1 MSGMERFTQRARRV
15 LSLAHQEA
23 ERMRHNYIGT
33 EHLLLGLIREEGGVA
48 GRVLRELGLE
58 ADRVQEIVE
67 RLTGP
72 GEYSGGK
79 LDLSP
84 GTQQVLEYAVDEAR
98 RLGHHY
104 IGTEHLLLGL
114 VRHGEGIAMDVLRKL
129 GVTSEQ
135 IRRQT
140 RRVLQESSASQRTG
154 APAAT
159 AERKPAK
166 SEPAKPKTPMVDQL
180 ATDLT
185 SLAEEGKLDPVI
197 GRQMEIERVIQIL
210 ARRTKN
216 NPALIGEPGVGKTAI
231 VEGLAQRITEGDVPA
246 PLLDKRVL
254 QLDVGSLVAGTMY
267 RGQFEERLKRVI
279 DELKASG
286 AILFID
292 EVHMLVGAGAAG
304 SSVDAANI
312 LKPALS
318 RGELQVIGATTLNEY
333 RKYIESDA
341 ALERRFQPVVVEEPS
356 VDETIAILKGVRGAY
371 EEHHRLKISD
381 EALDA
386 AAHLSSRY
394 VTERFLPDKAI
405 DLIDESSS
413 RVRMYKSPQA
423 QEAKGLMTELRELRQ
438 NYALAQEDGRNDDA
452 QGFLTRQETVETQLE
467 RLRSGWDRVNS
478 PTVTAQDIAEVIS
491 MWTGVPVMQI
501 AEKESQRLLHM
512 EEDLSTHIIGQE
524 EAIQAISKAVRRARA
539 GLKDPRRPIGS
550 FMFLGPTGVGKT
562 ELTKALARFMF
573 GSEESLIQLDMSEFM
588 ERHSVSR
595 LVGAPPGYVGYE
607 EAGQLTEALR
617 RRPYSIVVFD
627 EVEKAHPEA
636 HNMLLQIMEE
646 GHLSDARGHKVDFR
660 NAIIVMTSNIGADMI
675 KRQATLGFALKH
687 DDVLEERLA
696 YDEMRK
702 KLMDSL
708 RRVFRPEF
716 VNRLDSVIVF
726 RSLSKD
732 DIKQIVDLELRKVAE
747 RMQEHSI
754 HLTATPAA
762 LEKLAELGYDPEMG
776 ARPLRRVIQQ
786 KVEDRLSDSLLSN
799 EFEDCT
805 DILVDLDGEEI
816 VLRRGDQENKQPENT
831 EEALAA
837 A

>member
-1 MSGMERFTQRARRV
+1 MAGMERFTQRARRV

-23 ERMRHNYIGT
+23 ERMHQNYIGT
-33 EHLLLGLIREEGGVA
+33 EHLLLGLMKEEGGVA
-48 GRVLRELGLE
+48 GRVLRELGLDAVRME
-58 ADRVQEIVE
+58 EVIIRI
-67 RLTGP
+67 TGT
-72 GEYSGGK
+72 GQSTTAK

-84 GTQQVLEYAVDEAR
+84 GVQRALENSVEEAR
-98 RLGHHY
+98 KLGHHY

-114 VRHGEGIAMDVLRKL
+114 VQLGEGVALDVLRKM
-129 GVTSEQ
+129 GVSAEQ

-140 RRVLQESSASQRTG
+140 RRVLDESSHASPAELSARRSAVG
-154 APAAT
+154 AGESVSKEAGKT
-159 AERKPAK
+159 
-166 SEPAKPKTPMVDQL
+166 KTPMVDQL

-185 SLAEEGKLDPVI
+185 TLAEENKLDPVI

-210 ARRTKN
+210 ARRNKN

-231 VEGLAQRITEGDVPA
+231 VEGLAQRIVENDVPA
-246 PLLDKRVL
+246 PLMNKRVM

-279 DELKASG
+279 DELKSSG

-318 RGELQVIGATTLNEY
+318 RGELQVIGATTLDEY

-341 ALERRFQPVVVEEPS
+341 ALERRFQPIMVDEPS
-356 VDETIAILKGVRGAY
+356 IDETIEILRGVRTAY
-371 EEHHRLKISD
+371 EEHHRLTISD
-381 EALDA
+381 EALNA
-386 AAHLSSRY
+386 AAHLSARY

-413 RVRMYKSPQA
+413 RVRMYKSPAAKTAKDLMTQL
-423 QEAKGLMTELRELRQ
+423 KGLRQ
-438 NYALAQEDGRNDDA
+438 DHALALEDGRSDDA
-452 QGFLTRQETVETQLE
+452 QELQERMEELERQLE
-467 RLRSGWDRVNS
+467 YLRTGWDRATA
-478 PTVTAQDIAEVIS
+478 PTVTSEDIAEVVA

-501 AEKESQRLLHM
+501 AQAELERLLQM
-512 EEDLSTHIIGQE
+512 EDDLQKHIIGQD

-573 GSEESLIQLDMSEFM
+573 GSEDALIQLDMSEFM
-588 ERHSVSR
+588 ERHTVSR

-646 GHLSDARGHKVDFR
+646 GHLSDARGRKVDFR
-660 NAIIVMTSNIGADMI
+660 NAIVVMTSNIGADMI
-675 KRQATLGFALKH
+675 KRQTSLGFSLKM
-687 DDVLEERLA
+687 DEQTEEKQA
-696 YDEMRK
+696 YEDMRK

-708 RRVFRPEF
+708 KRVFRPEF
-716 VNRLDSVIVF
+716 INRLDSVIVF
-726 RSLSKD
+726 RALSKE
-732 DIKQIVDLELRKVAE
+732 DIQEIVKLELDKVAE
-747 RMQEHSI
+747 RLKDHDIS
-754 HLTATPAA
+754 LVATPLA

-776 ARPLRRVIQQ
+776 ARPLKRVIQQ
-786 KVEDRLSDSLLSN
+786 KVEDVLSDALLSSN
-799 EFEDCT
+799 FSDGDAIIVDYREDE
-805 DILVDLDGEEI
+805 V
-816 VLRRGDQENKQPENT
+816 VLRRET
-831 EEALAA
+831 EQVPAA
-837 A
+837 EGA

>member
-1 MSGMERFTQRARRV
+1 MAGMERFTQRARRV

-23 ERMRHNYIGT
+23 ERMHQNYIGT
-33 EHLLLGLIREEGGVA
+33 EHLLLGMMKEEGGVA
-48 GRVLRELGLE
+48 GRVLRELGLDAVRME
-58 ADRVQEIVE
+58 EVIIRI
-67 RLTGP
+67 TGV
-72 GEYSGGK
+72 GTETSAK

-84 GTQQVLEYAVDEAR
+84 GVQRALENAVEEAR
-98 RLGHHY
+98 KMGHHY

-114 VRHGEGIAMDVLRKL
+114 VQLGEGVALDVLRKL
-129 GVTSEQ
+129 GVSAEQ

-140 RRVLQESSASQRTG
+140 RRVLDESTHTTPTDQSAKRSAVG
-154 APAAT
+154 AGEQTSKEAG
-159 AERKPAK
+159 KG
-166 SEPAKPKTPMVDQL
+166 KTPMVDQL

-185 SLAEEGKLDPVI
+185 SLAEENKLDPVI

-210 ARRTKN
+210 ARRNKN

-231 VEGLAQRITEGDVPA
+231 VEGLAQRIVENDVPA
-246 PLLDKRVL
+246 PLMNKRVM

-279 DELKASG
+279 DELKSSG

-292 EVHMLVGAGAAG
+292 ELHMLVGAGAAG

-318 RGELQVIGATTLNEY
+318 RGELQVIGATTMDEY

-341 ALERRFQPVVVEEPS
+341 ALERRFQPIMVDEPT
-356 VDETIAILKGVRGAY
+356 VDETIEILRGVRTAY
-371 EEHHRLKISD
+371 EEHHRLTISD

-386 AAHLSSRY
+386 AAHLSARY

-413 RVRMYKSPQA
+413 RVRMYKSQA
-423 QEAKGLMTELRELRQ
+423 AKTAKELMTQLKGLRQ
-438 NYALAQEDGRNDDA
+438 EHALALEDGRADDA
-452 QGFLTRQETVETQLE
+452 QDTQERMDELE
-467 RLRSGWDRVNS
+467 RQLDFLRTGWDRASS
-478 PTVTAQDIAEVIS
+478 PTVTSEDIAEVVA

-501 AEKESQRLLHM
+501 AQAESERLLQM
-512 EEDLSTHIIGQE
+512 EGDLQKHIIGQD

-573 GSEESLIQLDMSEFM
+573 GSEDALIQLDMSEFM
-588 ERHSVSR
+588 ERHTVSR
-595 LVGAPPGYVGYE
+595 LVGAPPGYVGYD

-646 GHLSDARGHKVDFR
+646 GHLSDARGRKVDFR
-660 NAIIVMTSNIGADMI
+660 NAIVVMTSNIGAEMI
-675 KRQATLGFALKH
+675 KRQTSLGFALKQ
-687 DDVLEERLA
+687 DEQTEERLA
-696 YDEMRK
+696 YEDMRK

-708 RRVFRPEF
+708 KRVFRPEF
-716 VNRLDSVIVF
+716 INRLDSVIVF
-726 RSLSKD
+726 RALSKE
-732 DIKQIVDLELRKVAE
+732 DIQEIVKLELDKVSE
-747 RMQEHSI
+747 RLKDHDISLI
-754 HLTATPAA
+754 ATPEA
-762 LEKLAELGYDPEMG
+762 LDKLAELGYDPEMG
-776 ARPLRRVIQQ
+776 ARPLKRIIQQ
-786 KVEDRLSDSLLSN
+786 KVEDVLSDALLSGT
-799 EFEDCT
+799 FSDGDTIVVDYREDE
-805 DILVDLDGEEI
+805 V
-816 VLRRGDQENKQPENT
+816 VLRREVEKEPET
-831 EEALAA
+831 EGVS
-837 A
+837 

>member
-1 MSGMERFTQRARRV
+1 MAGMERFTQRARRV

-23 ERMRHNYIGT
+23 ERMHQNYIGT
-33 EHLLLGLIREEGGVA
+33 EHLLLGLMKEEGGVA
-48 GRVLRELGLE
+48 GRVLRELGLDAVRME
-58 ADRVQEIVE
+58 EVIIRI
-67 RLTGP
+67 TGT
-72 GEYSGGK
+72 GQSTTAK

-84 GTQQVLEYAVDEAR
+84 GVQKALENSVEEAR
-98 RLGHHY
+98 KLGHHY

-114 VRHGEGIAMDVLRKL
+114 VQLGEGVALDVLRKM
-129 GVTSEQ
+129 GVSPEQ

-140 RRVLQESSASQRTG
+140 RRVLDESSHASSAESSTRRSAVG
-154 APAAT
+154 AGESVSKESGKA
-159 AERKPAK
+159 
-166 SEPAKPKTPMVDQL
+166 KTPMVDQL

-185 SLAEEGKLDPVI
+185 TLAEENKLDPVI

-210 ARRTKN
+210 ARRNKN

-231 VEGLAQRITEGDVPA
+231 VEGLAQRIVENDVPA
-246 PLLDKRVL
+246 PLMNKRVM

-279 DELKASG
+279 DELKSSG

-318 RGELQVIGATTLNEY
+318 RGELQVIGATTLDEY

-341 ALERRFQPVVVEEPS
+341 ALERRFQPIMVDEPTI
-356 VDETIAILKGVRGAY
+356 DETIEILRGVRTAY
-371 EEHHRLKISD
+371 EEHHRLTISD
-381 EALDA
+381 EALNA
-386 AAHLSSRY
+386 AAHLSARY

-413 RVRMYKSPQA
+413 RVRMYKSPAAKTAKELMTQL
-423 QEAKGLMTELRELRQ
+423 KGLRQ
-438 NYALAQEDGRNDDA
+438 DHALALEDGRADDA
-452 QGFLTRQETVETQLE
+452 QELQERMDELERQLE
-467 RLRSGWDRVNS
+467 YLRTGWDRSTS
-478 PTVTAQDIAEVIS
+478 PTVTSEDIAEVVA
-491 MWTGVPVMQI
+491 MWTGVPVMQVAQ
-501 AEKESQRLLHM
+501 AESERLLQM
-512 EEDLSTHIIGQE
+512 EDDLQKHIIGQD

-573 GSEESLIQLDMSEFM
+573 GSEDALIQLDMSEFM
-588 ERHSVSR
+588 ERHTVSR

-646 GHLSDARGHKVDFR
+646 GHLSDARGRKVDFR
-660 NAIIVMTSNIGADMI
+660 NAIVVMTSNIGAEMI
-675 KRQATLGFALKH
+675 KRQTSLGFSLKM
-687 DDVLEERLA
+687 DEKTEEKQA
-696 YDEMRK
+696 YEDMRK

-708 RRVFRPEF
+708 KRVFRPEF
-716 VNRLDSVIVF
+716 INRLDSVIVF
-726 RSLSKD
+726 RALSKE
-732 DIKQIVDLELRKVAE
+732 DIQEIVKLELDKVAE
-747 RMQEHSI
+747 RLKEHDIS
-754 HLTATPAA
+754 LVATPLA
-762 LEKLAELGYDPEMG
+762 LEKLAELGYDAEMG
-776 ARPLRRVIQQ
+776 ARPLKRVIQQ
-786 KVEDRLSDSLLSN
+786 KVEDVLSDALLSST
-799 EFEDCT
+799 FSDGDAIIVDYREDE
-805 DILVDLDGEEI
+805 V
-816 VLRRGDQENKQPENT
+816 VLRRET
-831 EEALAA
+831 EEEPAA
-837 A
+837 EGA